1 MSKIK
6 LSVKQW
12 SDDDKPRE
20 KILQKGI
27 KSVSDAELIAILI
40 GSGCGDENA
49 VELAKRILNGANNK
63 LSQLADTSID
73 ELMKS
78 YKGVGAAKAIS
89 ILAAMELGYRACH
102 EDPEKIEVASMSQ
115 DAYKA
120 IYSKIGNIA
129 HEEFWVIHLNNAN
142 KILYKQHVAS
152 GGLTRTAVDIR
163 IIFKA
168 AMEKGSTG
176 LILAHNH
183 PSGRLHPSAEDINL
197 TKTVKNAANIF
208 DIRVLDH
215 IIVGNESIAPLPYYS
230 FADDGMM
237 P

>member
-63 LSQLADTSID
+63 LSQLAATSID

-129 HEEFWVIHLNNAN
+129 HEEFWDTH
-142 KILYKQHVAS
+142 
-152 GGLTRTAVDIR
+152 RTCGKHYGNR
-163 IIFKA
+163 YST
-168 AMEKGSTG
+168 KGNRCQT
-176 LILAHNH
+176 
-183 PSGRLHPSAEDINL
+183 
-197 TKTVKNAANIF
+197 
-208 DIRVLDH
+208 
-215 IIVGNESIAPLPYYS
+215 
-230 FADDGMM
+230 
-237 P
+237 

>member
-49 VELAKRILNGANNK
+49 VELAKRILSGADNK
-63 LSQLADTSID
+63 LSQLATTSIE
-73 ELMKS
+73 ELMKR
-78 YKGVGAAKAIS
+78 YKGVGTAKAIS
-89 ILAAMELGYRACH
+89 ILAALEVGYRACH
-102 EDPEKIEVASMSQ
+102 EEPDKIEVASMSQ
-115 DAYKA
+115 DAYRA
-120 IYSKIGNIA
+120 IFSKIGNLA

-142 KILYKQHVAS
+142 KILYKQHVAT
-152 GGLTRTAVDIR
+152 GGLTRTAVDNR
-163 IIFKA
+163 IVFKA

-183 PSGRLHPSAEDINL
+183 PSGRLQPSAEDINL
-197 TKTVKNAANIF
+197 TKMIKNAANIF
-208 DIRVLDH
+208 DIRLLDH
-215 IIVGNESIAPLPYYS
+215 IIVGNESIKPCPYYS
-230 FADDGMM
+230 FSDHGMM